1 MTELE
6 VGDSV
11 TARYKDVGYTGR
23 IVRVDE
29 KHAEAVVSMAPGVE
43 MLFPYEDITK
53 HNEGA
58 TMAMTAEEAKDAAKV
73 ASDLDLMIRARE
85 LTGASD
91 SIPSSKVLE
100 EVHASYSGGITQFY
114 LANRF

>member
-1 MTELE
+1 MEI
-6 VGDSV
+6 GDPV

-43 MLFPYEDITK
+43 MLFPFEAITV
-53 HNEGA
+53 HNEGVK
-58 TMAMTAEEAKDAAKV
+58 MEMTAEEAKDAAKV

-91 SIPSSKVLE
+91 SVPSSKVLE
-100 EVHASYSGGITQFY
+100 EVHASYNGGITQFY